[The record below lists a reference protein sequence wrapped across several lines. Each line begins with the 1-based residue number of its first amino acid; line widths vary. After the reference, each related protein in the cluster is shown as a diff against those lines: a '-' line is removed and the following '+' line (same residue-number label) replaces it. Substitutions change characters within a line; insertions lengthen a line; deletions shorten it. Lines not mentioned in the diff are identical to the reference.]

1 MMRSQRQLHD
11 HVQDEANAKFA
22 VLSPKEQQIAAKL
35 ANRIDHGLQE
45 KSLDGY
51 SDGIREYYYSAFA
64 VARLKAT
71 LRADS
76 NAAFNNLAFDIL
88 SLKGA
93 NGVLRHIGSTSGTGG
108 QTLGFA
114 TSLSMQ
120 SVMVFLFSTPL
131 LLSRYC
137 PNQYASFCQWQM
149 RGISRL
155 ARFLD
160 SCRSKRAV

>member
-1 MMRSQRQLHD
+1 MANNFRLHDKLLEKVAVMMRSQRQLHD

-45 KSLDGY
+45 KSLDGD

-71 LRADS
+71 LRADL

-93 NGVLRHIGSTSGTGG
+93 NGVSVTSAAQAAQAGKP
-108 QTLGFA
+108 LGLQLLCQC
-114 TSLSMQ
+114 SL
-120 SVMVFLFSTPL
+120 
-131 LLSRYC
+131 
-137 PNQYASFCQWQM
+137 
-149 RGISRL
+149 
-155 ARFLD
+155 
-160 SCRSKRAV
+160 